1 MKSFSKL
8 VAAMGVMFDGCL
20 MAVISLSLLAA
31 PVFLFRDSFSITTA
45 EAILIELNLLLW
57 IGLLIYLLRRFTK
70 GRLFPR
76 VFSGISRF
84 FKMVKNE
91 YDRVVT
97 KVATKTN
104 SWLLEPIDRTVLG
117 LTGLPNEI
125 LDEHNTLEP
134 GVDYIEGFRRAESYY
149 KSASMFYFWV
159 FGGVPS
165 TISILLSL
173 LILTSTESGWIS
185 LLVCVVPLV
194 LGLFASW
201 IVVDPIN
208 RRQERFAGY
217 LRGSH
222 TTSVT
227 RLNEEREIVLKQ
239 LDSLQSQRNTLESQL
254 ATVQEDFE
262 KYLMVLRGL
271 SGDDYAALA
280 RSFLRMTDE
289 SNKNMMKDLLRKLE
303 IERKGSERRGL
314 IMNIVLSLVFT
325 LVGLALG
332 RLVGP

>member
-1 MKSFSKL
+1 
-8 VAAMGVMFDGCL
+8 
-20 MAVISLSLLAA
+20 
-31 PVFLFRDSFSITTA
+31 
-45 EAILIELNLLLW
+45 
-57 IGLLIYLLRRFTK
+57 
-70 GRLFPR
+70 
-76 VFSGISRF
+76 
-84 FKMVKNE
+84 
-91 YDRVVT
+91 
-97 KVATKTN
+97 
-104 SWLLEPIDRTVLG
+104 
-117 LTGLPNEI
+117 
-125 LDEHNTLEP
+125 
-134 GVDYIEGFRRAESYY
+134 
-149 KSASMFYFWV
+149 
-159 FGGVPS
+159 
-165 TISILLSL
+165 
-173 LILTSTESGWIS
+173 
-185 LLVCVVPLV
+185 
-194 LGLFASW
+194 
-201 IVVDPIN
+201 
-208 RRQERFAGY
+208 